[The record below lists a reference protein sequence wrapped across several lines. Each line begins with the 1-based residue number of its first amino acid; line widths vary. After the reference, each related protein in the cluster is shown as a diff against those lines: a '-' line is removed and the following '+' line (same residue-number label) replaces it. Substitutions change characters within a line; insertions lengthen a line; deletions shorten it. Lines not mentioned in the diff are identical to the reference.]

1 MEYLPPPAVLGLPAK
16 FTTWRKNQAEAV
28 HKAVHNDRR
37 VMISICP
44 TGFGKSLMYVAA
56 SRLLGG
62 KTIILT
68 STKGL
73 QSQLMRDFE
82 EIGMVDMRGKNAY
95 RCALSDNT
103 LSCEEGPCTLGFSCA
118 YKRTTGCQ
126 YYAALARAQKS
137 NLVVTNYA
145 FWFHSNAY
153 SDGIGSPNLLVCDEG
168 HDAPE
173 AVASFLTVEFNR
185 RDDDLMQILPS
196 FPDKLTI
203 EEWKRWAVTNYDNM
217 SEEVADLVEQ
227 GQEGGAKHFKRLIRM
242 RRTLQQLKQLAIMD
256 VDNWVCNPTATTI
269 EFAPIQV
276 RDRCQ
281 QLLFEKSRH
290 AILTS
295 ASICQKTGEMLGL
308 SSEDCL
314 LDEYPHTFPVENR
327 LVVHVQGARM
337 NAKSSGEDLKEWL
350 KTIDRIIEGRLDR
363 KGIIHTT
370 SYMRRD
376 FVMAHSKYAHL
387 MMSHQRKDV
396 VEMVRK
402 FKNSEPPRV
411 FVSPAVTTGW
421 DFPMDECE
429 YNIIGKVPFPDTR
442 NVITRARSEA
452 DLDYAPYIAMQQLVQ
467 SCGRGNRS
475 EDDQCENFIIDD
487 NITWFL
493 RQYRKFAPKWFMESL
508 TSRMFPPEA
517 PTKLNRLTI

>member
-1 MEYLPPPAVLGLPAK
+1 
-16 FTTWRKNQAEAV
+16 
-28 HKAVHNDRR
+28 
-37 VMISICP
+37 
-44 TGFGKSLMYVAA
+44 MYVAA